1 MNEPLARSLMTS
13 QVTTIPPEMPVADIA
28 RLLAEHG
35 ISAVPVVAMDGS
47 LLGLVTEA
55 DLICRLAARLDEA
68 PSWLGAL
75 FADPAKAAERYA
87 RAHGFIAEEVMTTEV
102 VTIPP
107 DMPAAEIAAT
117 LERHR
122 IRRVLVVERGRLLG
136 VVSRRDLLRVVESP
150 ERELADVPDERVR
163 RAIVATM
170 RRQPWAA
177 SALTVEVHNGV
188 VEFHGFSPGPPVQRA
203 LRVMAEQVPGVKQVS
218 DQTVP
223 IPADIYGYGA
233 Y

>member
-13 QVTTIPPEMPVADIA
+13 RVTTIPPEMPVADIA
-28 RLLAEHG
+28 RLLTEQA
-35 ISAVPVVAMDGS
+35 ISAVPVVAMDGT

-55 DLICRLAARLDEA
+55 DLICRLAAQLDEA

-87 RAHGFIAEEVMTTEV
+87 RAHGFIAEEVMTTDV
-102 VTIPP
+102 VTISPE
-107 DMPAAEIAAT
+107 MPAAEIAAT
-117 LERHR
+117 LEQHR
-122 IRRVLVVERGRLLG
+122 IRRVLVVERGRLQG
-136 VVSRRDLLRVVESP
+136 VVSRRDLLRAVDCT
-150 ERELADVPDERVR
+150 ERELADLPDERIR
-163 RAIVATM
+163 RAIVALM

-177 SALTVEVHNGV
+177 SPLTVEVHDGV
-188 VEFHGFSPGPPVQRA
+188 VEFHGFSPGLPVQRA
-203 LRVMAEQVPGVKQVS
+203 LRVLAEQVPGVKQVS

-223 IPADIYGYGA
+223 MPAYSYGLGA

>member
-1 MNEPLARSLMTS
+1 MERPLSSCSPSVGKGMTEYPRHAAVRHGRPPHGPGVALMNEPLARSLMTS

-55 DLICRLAARLDEA
+55 DLICRLAAQLDGA

-136 VVSRRDLLRVVESP
+136 VVSRRDLLRVV
-150 ERELADVPDERVR
+150 
-163 RAIVATM
+163 
-170 RRQPWAA
+170 
-177 SALTVEVHNGV
+177 
-188 VEFHGFSPGPPVQRA
+188 
-203 LRVMAEQVPGVKQVS
+203 
-218 DQTVP
+218 
-223 IPADIYGYGA
+223 
-233 Y
+233 

>member
-1 MNEPLARSLMTS
+1 MTEPLARSLMTS
-13 QVTTIPPEMPVADIA
+13 QVMTIPPEMPVADIA
-28 RLLAEHG
+28 RLLAKHG
-35 ISAVPVVAMDGS
+35 ISAVPVVAKGGS

-55 DLICRLAARLDEA
+55 DLICRLAAHLDEA
-68 PSWLGAL
+68 PSWLGSL

-87 RAHGFIAEEVMTTEV
+87 RTHGFIAEEVMTTEV

-107 DMPAAEIAAT
+107 DMSAAEIAAT

-122 IRRVLVVERGRLLG
+122 IRRVLVVEHGHLLG
-136 VVSRRDLLRVVESP
+136 VVSRRDLLRAVENA
-150 ERELADVPDERVR
+150 ERSAADVPDEHIR
-163 RAIVATM
+163 RAIVAGM

-177 SALTVEVHNGV
+177 SALTVEVHDGV
-188 VEFHGFSPGPPVQRA
+188 VEFHGFSPSPPVQRA

-218 DQTVP
+218 DQTML
-223 IPADIYGYGA
+223 IPAYVYGYGA